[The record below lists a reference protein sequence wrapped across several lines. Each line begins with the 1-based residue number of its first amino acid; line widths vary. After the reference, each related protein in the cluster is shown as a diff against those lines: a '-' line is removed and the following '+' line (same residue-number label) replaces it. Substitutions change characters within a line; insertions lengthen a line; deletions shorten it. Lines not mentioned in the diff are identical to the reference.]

1 MKNLKKC
8 LCLVLAALCVSFI
21 FTGCDEI
28 VDHKITVTSSD
39 ISTGTVFG
47 YGTYKTG
54 YEVTLTATPRSEQN
68 AFLAWVKD
76 GYIVSQENPYIFT
89 ASAETEGKYT
99 AIFDSE
105 YLNLLQ
111 LTSASVTIPGIP
123 VDDGTLE
130 TVVTNFTDL
139 SFQVGTTSDAL
150 VNLAN
155 KEATA
160 ATPPL
165 FFTDEFT
172 IQPYVIDMDNTY
184 YITFSM
190 TVEYRDTL
198 SGQTTTRRF
207 PTQIRV
213 NFNELGTSQNNTL
226 TVSQD
231 ETTGIYIVTRTA
243 LTSDTSWTTTE
254 GATPTFVLTFSKL
267 SLEQPSEDEG
277 VEENA

>member
-139 SFQVGTTSDAL
+139 SFQVGTTSDSL
-150 VNLAN
+150 LNLSN
-155 KEATA
+155 KESTA

-165 FFTDEFT
+165 FFSDEF
-172 IQPYVIDMDNTY
+172 
-184 YITFSM
+184 
-190 TVEYRDTL
+190 
-198 SGQTTTRRF
+198 
-207 PTQIRV
+207 
-213 NFNELGTSQNNTL
+213 
-226 TVSQD
+226 
-231 ETTGIYIVTRTA
+231 
-243 LTSDTSWTTTE
+243 
-254 GATPTFVLTFSKL
+254 
-267 SLEQPSEDEG
+267 
-277 VEENA
+277 